1 MNILMIILLVA
12 VAVAV
17 ALVDSTTV
25 PGTTHSLLA
34 GRLLALATSC
44 Y

>member
-17 ALVDSTTV
+17 ALVDSTT
-25 PGTTHSLLA
+25 THSLLA
-34 GRLLALATSC
+34 GRLLALATLASC